1 MPPPNIVEKAQQF
14 VGTSSCYDMTPTQ
27 TQVPVRGTGDL
38 LDLTSAISGREG
50 AHITGGQLGS
60 PTHCQ
65 VTAISGNW
73 ICNSFHVQ
81 KNNLPV
87 VR

>member
-1 MPPPNIVEKAQQF
+1 
-14 VGTSSCYDMTPTQ
+14 MTPTQ
-27 TQVPVRGTGDL
+27 TQAPVRGTGDL
-38 LDLTSAISGREG
+38 IVNLTSAISGREG
-50 AHITGGQLGS
+50 AHITGGQPGS
-60 PTHCQ
+60 PTHGQ